1 LDFDPFEFDYDPAEV
16 AEEEGNV
23 YDEYEQNAESA
34 ILETISQQQ
43 VVTDRELKVRLERR
57 FFPWVVGRTLNRL
70 IEKGYVRIVHPPGRK
85 GGMGTPD
92 NFYLDKSADYERL
105 LKLILRKKR
114 VSVYVNSLLTKLS
127 PAGFFAEEVFESAF
141 SSLRFKIHG
150 TNVSEFRG
158 RKVVGVS
165 GKQPPDLDFVIE
177 KDKIVYGVDIKN
189 WIKYEFDSIDE
200 VKRKVDVA
208 VQLRITPFIC
218 ARYVDK
224 DTFFKVVSMPGI
236 VYSYETLILPPEFQT
251 LAEEARSLLGY
262 PVLVG
267 EALPQFKLDF
277 IKKLHGIMLNKLRK
291 KR

>member
-1 LDFDPFEFDYDPAEV
+1 MLVTHRGSPKLDFDPFEFDYDPAEA
-16 AEEEGNV
+16 AEEESEV
-23 YDEYEQNAESA
+23 YDKYEQNAESA

-57 FFPWVVGRTLNRL
+57 FFPWVVGRTVNLL
-70 IEKGYVRIVHPPGRK
+70 IEKGEVRIVHPPGRK

-141 SSLRFKIHG
+141 SALRFKIHG

-158 RKVVGVS
+158 KKVIGVP

-189 WIKYEFDSIDE
+189 WIKYEFDSVDE
-200 VKRKVDVA
+200 VKRKVDLA
-208 VQLRITPFIC
+208 VQLGITPFIC

-224 DTFFKVVSMPGI
+224 DTFSKS
-236 VYSYETLILPPEFQT
+236 
-251 LAEEARSLLGY
+251 
-262 PVLVG
+262 
-267 EALPQFKLDF
+267 
-277 IKKLHGIMLNKLRK
+277 
-291 KR
+291 